1 MINLAELITDPDFA
15 QKFQII
21 RKAGSYLKG
30 RYQTEEIR
38 ESVIGIVDPVNAKD
52 LEFIPEAD
60 RMKSS
65 KTFYSH
71 SSLSLGNNDDTADIC
86 VYKGRRFK
94 LVNVAEYEDYGYWRS
109 IGVDMGSDS
118 G

>member
-1 MINLAELITDPDFA
+1 MINLAELVTDPDFA

-30 RYQTEEIR
+30 RYQTEETR
-38 ESVIGIVDPVNAKD
+38 EDVTGIVDPVNAKD

-65 KTFYSH
+65 KTFYSLAP
-71 SSLSLGNNDDTADIC
+71 LSLGNNDDTADVC
-86 VYKGRRFK
+86 VYKKRIFK
-94 LVNVAEYEDYGYWRS
+94 LVNVAEYEDFGYWRA